1 MQPGEFSE
9 LRARMVFFCFL
20 AVFFILAGRS
30 VWLQVFPPSP
40 KDLNNIASRQY
51 RKEIELSPYRGSI
64 FDRRG
69 DPLAI
74 SIRKPSLFVNPRV
87 FNPSRGEVS
96 KLSKILNI
104 PSAQIKKISEKKNYF
119 AWLKRKVD
127 QKTFKEVEKLAID
140 GLFQTSEPARFY
152 PGKRSGSNLLGYVN
166 IDDVGMAGLEQQ
178 FNSILQG
185 DSTKL
190 SSRKDARGQI
200 IFHEIDEARPERPG
214 RNIKLTIDRA
224 IQEITMTALAEGV
237 KTAKAKGGTAVVSD
251 PHTGRILAMASV
263 PTFNPNSRNIDIKK
277 TRNIALQDG
286 FEPGSVMKTF
296 VIAEALERKLL
307 SPSSKL
313 DCEDGVYQAGGVRFR
328 DSHKPKEQFLS
339 VRDIFI
345 TSSNVCTYKIA
356 EKITPEILYSSYK
369 KLGFGAKLSDLD
381 YPAQAFGYFS
391 HWKNWKPI
399 RFANLAFG
407 QGILTTTLE
416 VVQAFGSIANGGTL
430 LSPQLIDSF
439 ENEDGSWTHVA
450 SKKITSVY
458 KEKTTRVM
466 RDMMYE
472 LVEDG
477 ATKAKMSQYTAGGKT
492 GTSQKIDPKTKGYS
506 QDQYWSIFGGMT
518 PVNDPH
524 LVILVVIDEPN
535 QKQHYGSLW
544 AAPVF
549 KAIAEQSLSYLNVLP
564 DKLLSK
570 TKTNDQ
576 KAVH

>member
-1 MQPGEFSE
+1 M
-9 LRARMVFFCFL
+9 AFFCFL
-20 AVFFILAGRS
+20 MVFLILAGRS

-40 KDLNNIASRQY
+40 TDLSNIASRQY

-87 FNPSRGEVS
+87 FNPSRGEII
-96 KLSKILNI
+96 KLSRILNI
-104 PSAQIKKISEKKNYF
+104 QSSQIKKIAERKNYF

-127 QKTFKEVEKLAID
+127 QKTLKEVEKLAIE

-152 PGKRSGSNLLGYVN
+152 PGKRSSSNLVGYVN

-224 IQEITMTALAEGV
+224 IQDIAMEALAEGV
-237 KTAKAKGGTAVVSD
+237 KNSEAKGGTAVVAD
-251 PHTGRILAMASV
+251 PHTGRILAMASL
-263 PTFNPNSRNIDIKK
+263 PTFNPNSRNFDIKK

-296 VIAEALERKLL
+296 VIAEALERKLVT
-307 SPSSKL
+307 PTSKF
-313 DCEDGVYQAGGVRFR
+313 DCEDGVYHAGGVRFG
-328 DSHKPKEQFLS
+328 DSHKPKEKHLS

-345 TSSNVCTYKIA
+345 TSSNVCTFKIA
-356 EKITPEILYSSYK
+356 EKVTPEVLYNSYR
-369 KLGFGAKLSDLD
+369 KLGFGEKLTDLD

-391 HWKNWKPI
+391 HWEKWKPI

-407 QGILTTTLE
+407 QGILTTTVE
-416 VVQAFGSIANGGTL
+416 VVQALGTIANGGTL

-439 ENEDGSWTHVA
+439 ENEDGSWTHVS

-472 LVEDG
+472 LVEEG
-477 ATKAKMSQYTAGGKT
+477 AIKAKMSQYTAGGKT
-492 GTSQKIDPKTKGYS
+492 GTSQKIDPKTRGYS
-506 QDQYWSIFGGMT
+506 KDKYWALFGGIA
-518 PVNDPH
+518 PINDPH
-524 LVILVVIDEPN
+524 LVILIVIDEPN
-535 QKQHYGSLW
+535 QKQRFGSLW

-549 KAIAEQSLSYLNVLP
+549 KEIAEKSLSYLNVIP
-564 DKLLSK
+564 DKLVAK
-570 TKTNDQ
+570 AKINDQ
-576 KAVH
+576 KAVQ